1 MNDQLTFHIKPIEQP
16 KEVLRI
22 EAGGDVIWRGRKV
35 EGDDEFREAMMDLA
49 KHFREA
55 SQRRRCPACGSD
67 V

>member
-1 MNDQLTFHIKPIEQP
+1 MNDQLTFHVNPIEQP

-49 KHFREA
+49 KSMREMNTH
-55 SQRRRCPACGSD
+55 RRCPACGGD